1 MLGDV
6 DPRSTS
12 MKIDDLI
19 KLLSVVAWP
28 VITIG
33 IVSAFYFQLAALL
46 SKLAESLSIKAIK
59 VKLLGAEIEVTPDQA
74 DRALNEMM
82 EEVAES
88 LNGLSPSEIGLFDR
102 VRESRGERT
111 VKDLIPEF
119 TRGSDSHNELRR
131 LRDRKL
137 IRPSE
142 GGKWEAGKRPV
153 VTRFA
158 EIFLKLKN
166 QGRRPDL

>member
-6 DPRSTS
+6 NLDPTS
-12 MKIDDLI
+12 MKIDDLV

-33 IVSAFYFQLAALL
+33 IVSVFYTQLAALL
-46 SKLAESLSIKAIK
+46 SKLADSLSIKGIT

-88 LNGLSPSEIGLFDR
+88 MNGLSQSEIELFER
-102 VRESRGERT
+102 VREARGERT
-111 VKDLIPEF
+111 IHDLIPEF
-119 TRGSDSHNELRR
+119 TRESDSHNELRR

-142 GGKWEAGKRPV
+142 GGKWEGGKRPV

-158 EIFLKLKN
+158 EIFWKLRN
-166 QGRRPDL
+166 QGRRTDL